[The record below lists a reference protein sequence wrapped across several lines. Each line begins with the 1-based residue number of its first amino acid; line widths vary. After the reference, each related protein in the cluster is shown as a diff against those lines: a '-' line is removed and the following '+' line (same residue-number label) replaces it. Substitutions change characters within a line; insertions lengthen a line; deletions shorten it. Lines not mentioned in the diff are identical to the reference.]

1 MTRSLLPT
9 IVILFLCSGE
19 ARAQNGPILP
29 ADDPVLWFSNSLLA
43 RGYLADLDPGILP
56 YLERNYQLAIESS
69 LAEAPL
75 PEKEWFRRI
84 ADRLH
89 TFPKGKTA
97 TGIRIR
103 AGSTIATQE
112 RSDLLHTEISQ
123 SSVVYSLVS
132 FESWFSAGNWT
143 GAWGWRH
150 DRYYD
155 RDPDGLDT
163 AHRLAIRP
171 ENAYV
176 SYEGTYASFLFGRV
190 RQHWGGYGQPG
201 LILSDNP
208 RPMDHLSFR
217 LGTPRL
223 NLRSSISE
231 LDSITGDGRFTG
243 IAGDDS
249 VATGSERRYLAAHR
263 LTFSKP
269 GSWSVGLMH
278 SILYSGS
285 NSGLSLKFLNP
296 FQLALL
302 SVDEKPKNEEN
313 NGLLGLFFQIQATAI
328 LIQGQIALDDFD
340 ILNGKEPASIAASF
354 TVYRAGLTPDFDVS
368 VSGTLVTARTY
379 NSLQNEG
386 KYLYL
391 GRGIGTQYSDFV
403 TIRIAAHWM
412 KLPGWRISPGVDI
425 LLQGEQDIRN
435 SFPANDAADLILDGT
450 VERTFRPYIRAL
462 GLVGR
467 SLDLRFDAGF
477 NFSSNQHHVKGQS
490 STDFVGSAS
499 LSYRFNWTQAY

>member
-1 MTRSLLPT
+1 MTRSLVAT
-9 IVILFLCSGE
+9 IAILFLCSGA

-29 ADDPVLWFSNSLLA
+29 ADDPVLWFSSSLLA
-43 RGYLADLDPGILP
+43 RGYLANLDPGALP
-56 YLERNYQLAIESS
+56 YLEQDYRLSIDSS
-69 LAEAPL
+69 LAGAPL

-84 ADRLH
+84 TDRLH

-103 AGSTIATQE
+103 GGSTIATQE
-112 RSDLLHTEISQ
+112 RSDLLRTEISP

-132 FESWFSAGNWT
+132 FESWFTAGNWT

-163 AHRLAIRP
+163 AHRWAIRP

-176 SYEGTYASFLFGRV
+176 SYGGKYASFLLGRV
-190 RQHWGGYGQPG
+190 GQHWGGYDQPG
-201 LILSDNP
+201 LVLSDNP

-243 IAGDDS
+243 VAGDDS
-249 VATGSERRYLAAHR
+249 VDTGSERRYLAAHR
-263 LTFSKP
+263 LTFSEP
-269 GSWSVGLMH
+269 GRWSVGLMH

-313 NGLLGLFFQIQATAI
+313 NGLLGLFFQFQAPAT

-340 ILNGKEPASIAASF
+340 ILNGKEPASVAASL
-354 TVYRAGLTPDFDVS
+354 TVYRAGLTPDFDLS
-368 VSGTLVTARTY
+368 LSGTLVTSRTY
-379 NSLQNEG
+379 NSPQNEG

-391 GRGIGTQYSDFV
+391 GRGIGTQFSDFI
-403 TIRIAAHWM
+403 TLQIAAHWL
-412 KLPGWRISPGVDI
+412 KLPGWRISPGIDI
-425 LLQGEQDIRN
+425 LFQGEQDVHN
-435 SFPANDAADLILDGT
+435 AFPSHDSADLILDGT
-450 VERTFRPYIRAL
+450 VERTLRPSIRAL
-462 GLVGR
+462 GLVSQSLDVRFDVGLNFTTNHHHMKGR
-467 SLDLRFDAGF
+467 S
-477 NFSSNQHHVKGQS
+477 
-490 STDFVGSAS
+490 STEFVGSAS